1 MVDVVKDLGEVGW
14 EWVGGGEGVSG
25 DVDGDGAVA
34 ACGGD
39 QASDGPAGG
48 GLQPAGHGQGG
59 GDDGQVGLDG
69 LAQVMVDGACS
80 QVGLGHA
87 EGLLDVVQAVVGADD
102 RLGVGVGQ
110 VGDVALPADQGP
122 GPFLKQLDLRIYN

>member
-1 MVDVVKDLGEVGW
+1 MVDVVEGLGEVGW
-14 EWVGGGEGVSG
+14 ERVSGCEGVSG

-48 GLQPAGHGQGG
+48 GLQPAGHGKGCS
-59 GDDGQVGLDG
+59 DDGQVGLDG
-69 LAQVMVDGACS
+69 LAQVVVDGACS

-87 EGLLDVVQAVVGADD
+87 QRTSRCCTGGG
-102 RLGVGVGQ
+102 R
-110 VGDVALPADQGP
+110 
-122 GPFLKQLDLRIYN
+122 R